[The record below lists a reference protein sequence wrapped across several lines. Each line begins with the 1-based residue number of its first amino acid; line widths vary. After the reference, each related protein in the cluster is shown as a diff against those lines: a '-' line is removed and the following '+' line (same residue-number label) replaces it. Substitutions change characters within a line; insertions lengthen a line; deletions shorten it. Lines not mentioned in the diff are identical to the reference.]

1 MADTPKITVAAC
13 RLEMNRRLS
22 TTENNLYSIVS
33 PEGSLTQI
41 KSKQNKVLGGIAAV
55 AVLLGFA
62 AFVIGLLLNNMSC
75 SIAEAKEQ
83 AEVARSEAYT
93 VKVTNAVLEAEIK
106 NLGEKIVDQT
116 KKIDSQTVLMGR
128 LVITI
133 QDLRSDIHEIK
144 MGDK

>member
-1 MADTPKITVAAC
+1 MAELPKITVAAC
-13 RLEMNRRLS
+13 RLEMNRRLN
-22 TTENNLYSIVS
+22 TTENNLYAIVS

-62 AFVIGLLLNNMSC
+62 AFAIGLLLNNMSC

-83 AEVARSEAYT
+83 AEVARDEAYT
-93 VKVTNAVLEAEIK
+93 VKVTNAVLETEIK
-106 NLGEKIVDQT
+106 NLSGKIIDQT
-116 KKIDSQTVLMGR
+116 KKIDNQTILMGR

-133 QDLRSDIHEIK
+133 QDLRSDIHEIR